1 MNDKKIPFL
10 PFHAINEFMLDD
22 YRQQVIASVL
32 ASRESLPADAS
43 RHLASLIKKH
53 VAVPGFR
60 NANKAPAGMQRKP
73 AIKAF
78 QKSPQFVAGILA
90 AWAELHPELRQQ
102 TYDLLTARG
111 WELLPPDADRTRL
124 PGFMTVWPAG
134 EHFETL
140 VTAFREAYPDS
151 AAGDDDISLMT
162 VWLGGRLPYAQ
173 EGETDAPEGGEASS
187 E

>member
-1 MNDKKIPFL
+1 MNDKKIAFL

-22 YRQQVIASVL
+22 YRQQVITFVL
-32 ASRESLPADAS
+32 ASRQSLPAETS
-43 RHLASLIKKH
+43 RRLTSLIQKH
-53 VAVPGFR
+53 VTVPGFR
-60 NANKAPAGMQRKP
+60 NANKAPVAVQRKP

-78 QKSPQFVAGILA
+78 QKSPQFAAGVLA

-102 TYDLLTARG
+102 TYNLLTARG

-151 AAGDDDISLMT
+151 DVGEDDISLMT
-162 VWLGGRLPYAQ
+162 VWLGGRLPYTQ
-173 EGETDAPEGGEASS
+173 EGESDAPEGGEVSS